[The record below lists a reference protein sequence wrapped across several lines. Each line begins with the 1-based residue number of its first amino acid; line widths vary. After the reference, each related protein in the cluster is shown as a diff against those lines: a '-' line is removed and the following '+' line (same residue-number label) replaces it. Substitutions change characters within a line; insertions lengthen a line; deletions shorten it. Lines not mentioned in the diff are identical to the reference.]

1 MSGAM
6 RGEQMATR
14 LAVTQ
19 AMADELNDYL
29 MRNDL
34 YHQML
39 VETPAGSEQV
49 VMTLG
54 ALLENLAPL
63 GNSEPPLSDAQR
75 AQLAAIRDGVARSRR
90 TLPDQWQALLH
101 RELKAL
107 LDSRKWYLDDL
118 EQRRAEPDQNGPEA
132 QQRARI
138 DLILRELGGAAG
150 LAEERRRL
158 AELDARER
166 GKL

>member
-6 RGEQMATR
+6 RGEQMTTR

-29 MRNDL
+29 MGNDL
-34 YHQML
+34 YRQTL

-49 VMTLG
+49 VMTPG
-54 ALLENLAPL
+54 ALLENLALL
-63 GNSEPPLSDAQR
+63 GNSEPALSDAQR
-75 AQLAAIRDGVARSRR
+75 AQLAAIRDAVARARR

-118 EQRRAEPDQNGPEA
+118 EQRRAEPDQRGPEA

-150 LAEERRRL
+150 LEEERRRL

-166 GKL
+166 GNL

>member
-6 RGEQMATR
+6 RGEQMTTR

-29 MRNDL
+29 MGNDL
-34 YHQML
+34 YRQML

-54 ALLENLAPL
+54 ALLENLALL
-63 GNSEPPLSDAQR
+63 GNSEPALSDAQR
-75 AQLAAIRDGVARSRR
+75 AQLAAIRDAVARARR

-118 EQRRAEPDQNGPEA
+118 EQRRAEPDQRGPEA

-150 LAEERRRL
+150 LEEERRRL

-166 GKL
+166 GNL